1 MRREVAVP
9 EPEPGRESD
18 PAQGGQA
25 GEAVAR
31 EAPPATPR
39 RDAGERVEYVV
50 AVRRDVEPQDLLV
63 VAGVADDREPP
74 RVSASDEAREE
85 PGPAH
90 ATRQH
95 RDPHGWRSRPRPS
108 HLAGRGRRGWCA
120 RPGCGPWRAP
130 VPRSPPPRGT
140 HPRPPP
146 SRPSSP

>member
-39 RDAGERVEYVV
+39 RDAGERVDDGVE
-50 AVRRDVEPQDLLV
+50 VRRDVEPEELLV

-90 ATRQH
+90 ATLQDRKST
-95 RDPHGWRSRPRPS
+95 RLNSS
-108 HLAGRGRRGWCA
+108 HVAISYA
-120 RPGCGPWRAP
+120 
-130 VPRSPPPRGT
+130 VF
-140 HPRPPP
+140 
-146 SRPSSP
+146 